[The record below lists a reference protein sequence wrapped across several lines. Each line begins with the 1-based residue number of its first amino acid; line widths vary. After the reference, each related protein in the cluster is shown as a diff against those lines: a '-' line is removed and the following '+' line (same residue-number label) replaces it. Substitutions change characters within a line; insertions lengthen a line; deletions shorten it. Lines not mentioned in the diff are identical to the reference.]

1 MKLYLVRHAQSEA
14 NVRGELDT
22 ALPGPPLT
30 ELGAQQAGEL
40 AGRLAGEPVVAVY
53 SSRATRARQTAEAVA
68 TARDLEVQVIDGVQE
83 VAAGDMEGR
92 ADRSSIDAY
101 LEVFGSW
108 TRGELALRM
117 PGGETGQQVRRRF
130 RDAVAEIDAKHRQ
143 ANPDGIAVLVC
154 HGALMR
160 LGSEWLADNVRPE
173 VADKELLPN
182 TAVVEMA
189 STAEGGWHCV
199 SWSGLVM

>member
-14 NVRGELDT
+14 NVQGALDT
-22 ALPGPPLT
+22 APPGAPLT
-30 ELGAQQAGEL
+30 ELGVQQAEDL
-40 AGRLAGEPVVAVY
+40 AERMAGEPVAAIY
-53 SSRATRARQTAEAVA
+53 SSRATRARQTAQAVA

-83 VAAGDMEGR
+83 IAAGEMEGR
-92 ADRSSIDAY
+92 TDRPAIDTY
-101 LEVFGSW
+101 LGVVGPW
-108 TRGELALRM
+108 ARGELGLRM
-117 PGGETGQQVRRRF
+117 PGGETGEQVRRRF
-130 RDAVAEIDAKHRQ
+130 LDAVSDIGVKHRQ
-143 ANPDGIAVLVC
+143 ADPDGIVMLVC

-182 TAVVEMA
+182 TAVIEMV
-189 STAEGGWHCV
+189 STAGGGWHCV